1 MKKKDYLLDV
11 VYKHLILE
19 RLNILNIHEIKKDL
33 INEIDV
39 GNGKIIGFKSKYD
52 YETLLS
58 LINLMITDTMI
69 NTNDYMYYGFVDILK
84 GNYKG
89 KL

>member
-1 MKKKDYLLDV
+1 MKNKEYLLDV

-33 INEIDV
+33 INEIDIR
-39 GNGKIIGFKSKYD
+39 NGKIISFKSKYN